1 MKEDNNK
8 KSKENR
14 SINESNLSGYN
25 HGKELYEK
33 GIKLKER

>member
-8 KSKENR
+8 NSKENR

-25 HGKELYEK
+25 HRKELYEK